1 MNRRRFVGLAGLA
14 PFIGGS
20 VGLLGEMGGKPLIVL
35 PQQARV
41 YDSGQGQ
48 TRILVGT
55 EQTGGAW
62 WLGSF
67 VSEPGRKT
75 ALHVHYGADE
85 QVYVLEG
92 ALSLWV
98 KGQWEELPAGSVA
111 VAPRGVEH
119 ALGNR
124 SQQPVRFLVAGE
136 PAGFEQFFADLEATV
151 HRFSYGSL
159 EFLAE
164 LGSVYK
170 KYDSKLLG
178 PHRPVRRD
186 SSWIVRRWGCVK

>member
-1 MNRRRFVGLAGLA
+1 MNRRKFIGLAGLA
-14 PFIGGS
+14 PLIGGS
-20 VGLLGEMGGKPLIVL
+20 AGLRAEAGGNPLIVL
-35 PQQARV
+35 PQHARV
-41 YDSGQGQ
+41 YDAGQGQ
-48 TRILVGT
+48 TRILAGT
-55 EQTGGAW
+55 EQTRGAW

-67 VSEPGRKT
+67 VSDPGRKT
-75 ALHVHYGADE
+75 ALHIHYSADE

-92 ALSLWV
+92 TLSFWV
-98 KGQWEELPAGSVA
+98 EGQWEDLPAGSVA

-136 PAGFEQFFADLEATV
+136 PAGFEHFFADLEATV
-151 HRFSYGSL
+151 HRFRYGSP

-164 LGSVYK
+164 LANVYK

-178 PHRPVRRD
+178 PPPR
-186 SSWIVRRWGCVK
+186 G